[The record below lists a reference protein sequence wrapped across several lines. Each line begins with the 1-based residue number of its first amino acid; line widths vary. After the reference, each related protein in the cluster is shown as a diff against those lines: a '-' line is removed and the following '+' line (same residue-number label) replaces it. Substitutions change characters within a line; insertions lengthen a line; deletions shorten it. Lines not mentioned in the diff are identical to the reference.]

1 MQSNFFEASKNI
13 FIPNS
18 NKDSQSL
25 SIINQISDQIFQC
38 NSTENQVINELSKQK
53 NIPLSKISKKTNEKF
68 EHFMKADRVLE
79 DNDEMPM
86 TYSFKI
92 NDSKI
97 SGKQKEPN
105 EKLSK
110 IYWNS
115 TSHKN
120 IIFNPKATSEI
131 FLRHLLHIQEGLTY
145 VKQNLKE
152 PNLKS
157 ILMRQVNLPEF
168 RNFFF
173 LNKLL
178 N

>member
-1 MQSNFFEASKNI
+1 
-13 FIPNS
+13 
-18 NKDSQSL
+18 
-25 SIINQISDQIFQC
+25 
-38 NSTENQVINELSKQK
+38 
-53 NIPLSKISKKTNEKF
+53 
-68 EHFMKADRVLE
+68 MKADRVLE